1 MRSAVWLEVSRSD
14 TTFTNPAFILIM
26 EAKEAPDPAM
36 AKISAALDVKAGTE
50 HRQDALNLLTYSFL
64 LIITILF
71 IWGFKHRRLR
81 YEIKPYLR

>member
-1 MRSAVWLEVSRSD
+1 
-14 TTFTNPAFILIM
+14 M
-26 EAKEAPDPAM
+26 EPHEAPDPAM
-36 AKISAALDVKAGTE
+36 GKITAALDVKAGTE

-81 YEIKPYLR
+81 